1 MAGGI
6 RFLTF
11 TSTPWVIWQYDWI
24 DPSET
29 QMGTSASGL
38 WPISGWLICGGDGE
52 SVSYKGVYP
61 ESVSSC
67 PKLSEKTGGN
77 VGRRGREKSLSLSRE
92 EKVLKQGMEEVTKS
106 PAALGWG
113 RRSGQGQWLWKC

>member
-6 RFLTF
+6 RFLTH

-29 QMGTSASGL
+29 QMGTFVSSL

-52 SVSYKGVYP
+52 SMSCKGVYP
-61 ESVSSC
+61 ESVSSY
-67 PKLSEKTGGN
+67 PKLSKKMGGN
-77 VGRRGREKSLSLSRE
+77 VGRK
-92 EKVLKQGMEEVTKS
+92 
-106 PAALGWG
+106 
-113 RRSGQGQWLWKC
+113 GQRKIT